1 MRRAILAICGTAVG
15 TSLLIGAKSVSAP
28 ADPTVAA
35 GSEGEAPAPVVT
47 PTVAASGT
55 AIPRPA
61 GSASP
66 GGTAP
71 TAPGTKP
78 ASPAPTQTGGGTS
91 PAPAGGRYHD
101 GTYTG
106 TAATYRYGTVKVTIT
121 VSGGQITQATAT
133 YPAGG
138 QSGVINRKAI
148 PKLNQETLQAQDA
161 DVATISGATLTSEA
175 YRTSLRAAVE
185 RASA

>member
-28 ADPTVAA
+28 ADPTVTA
-35 GSEGEAPAPVVT
+35 GTEGETPEPVVT
-47 PTVAASGT
+47 TSVIASGT
-55 AIPRPA
+55 AIPRPT
-61 GSASP
+61 ASP
-66 GGTAP
+66 SRGDTTP

-78 ASPAPTQTGGGTS
+78 GSPAPTEAGGGTP
-91 PAPAGGRYHD
+91 PAPTGGRYRD
-101 GTYTG
+101 GAYTG
-106 TAATYRYGTVKVTIT
+106 TAATYRYGTIKVTIT
-121 VSGGQITQATAT
+121 VSNGQITQATAT

-138 QSGVINRKAI
+138 QSGVINGKAI